1 MKTQAMGWLVAGV
14 LAAGLNASYHDG
26 GLQWA
31 HRIADQIENRANV
44 VMALAHG
51 RTDEAIAE
59 ASWMTTTDENAEYRL
74 DSTLARAQAK
84 LANSSREFDQLPAL
98 SDRQMARLEANRAR
112 MSACVAR
119 VRVPEMAFT
128 TVSVPSVHVS
138 CPRVHVSVPRM
149 PRVRVPATPVVHIEM
164 LGPGPA

>member
-44 VMALAHG
+44 VLALAHG

-59 ASWMTTTDENAEYRL
+59 ASWMTSADENSEYRL
-74 DSTLARAQAK
+74 DTALAHAQAK
-84 LANSSREFDQLPAL
+84 LASSNEEFNQLQAL
-98 SDRQMARLEANRAR
+98 SNCKLARLQANRAR
-112 MSACVAR
+112 VEARVSR
-119 VRVPEMAFT
+119 VRVPTFAFT
-128 TVSVPSVHVS
+128 SVSVPSVHVS
-138 CPRVHVSVPRM
+138 ACPRVRVSVPRIS
-149 PRVRVPATPVVHIEM
+149 VPATPVVHVEVTS
-164 LGPGPA
+164 PGPV